1 MLTKYQATHG
11 KERKMFWCN
20 VSEIQMLLFSDFRG
34 PDAEH
39 NAFVIRAS
47 MTATSQCT
55 NYMCAGIRV
64 CICLFAWR
72 AQRVC

>member
-1 MLTKYQATHG
+1 MFTKYQTTYG
-11 KERKMFWCN
+11 KERKMSWCN

-55 NYMCAGIRV
+55 NYMICQHTR
-64 CICLFAWR
+64 ICLFAWR
-72 AQRVC
+72 AVLIAF